1 MLSNWPSSS
10 FPVFVTQTND
20 LQVLVITTPSTFLN
34 DDSVIM
40 SAMIRTYSGSGLA
53 VLYHYPQDDAAYK
66 PLLAH
71 LATSIYT
78 RLGVEAAS
86 DCGHRV
92 RSCTLHAGRPS
103 AALLTVP
110 VPAFEVFNSCR
121 SSVAGMFLLFVW
133 AAWPKSA

>member
-1 MLSNWPSSS
+1 MLE
-10 FPVFVTQTND
+10 
-20 LQVLVITTPSTFLN
+20 ITTPFTLLN

-40 SAMIRTYSGSGLA
+40 SDMISTYSGSGLA

-66 PLLAH
+66 PLLGH
-71 LATSIYT
+71 LATGIYT

-103 AALLTVP
+103 AALLTVL

-121 SSVAGMFLLFVW
+121 SSVAGVFLLFVL
-133 AAWPKSA
+133 AAWPKAAWFPSKFL